1 MPIARVVKLL
11 DDGAVALP
19 LADPATTS
27 FAIVERAFEPAAV
40 AAETAQSAAEAP

>member
-1 MPIARVVKLL
+1 MKLD

-27 FAIVERAFEPAAV
+27 FAIVEPPFEPAAV
-40 AAETAQSAAEAP
+40 AAAGAPAAADAP

>member
-1 MPIARVVKLL
+1 MD

-27 FAIVERAFEPAAV
+27 FAIVEPAFEPTAV
-40 AAETAQSAAEAP
+40 AADAAAPADTR